1 MLVTGETGVIGEKTV
16 TVLLRPPQ
24 ISCGL
29 AWDRNGMTNRLN
41 HDTLR

>member
-1 MLVTGETGVIGEKTV
+1 MVVTGETEVIGEKTV
-16 TVLLRPPQ
+16 TVPLRPQQ

-29 AWDRNGMTNRLN
+29 AWDRNGTTNRLN